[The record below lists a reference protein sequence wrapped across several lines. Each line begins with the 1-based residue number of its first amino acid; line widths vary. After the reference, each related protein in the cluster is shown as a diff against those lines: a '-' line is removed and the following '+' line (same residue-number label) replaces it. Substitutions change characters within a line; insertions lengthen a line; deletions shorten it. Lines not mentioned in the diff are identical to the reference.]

1 MPIVTLTDA
10 SSSAFAVPSSPSPG
24 DVPDMFSRARRR
36 AALRSARPIL
46 TSRTRTVA
54 GSKPNTFCEKTKNTS
69 TRSSP
74 CSCNSN
80 DLGESGRMNVRD
92 SPRAVRYVPAK
103 SSTFSPLSPQR
114 IARKLQS
121 RLVFAFVDLARTK
134 QCYLFF
140 AVSTAFTATAP
151 FVPGS
156 LTYSNFGAGAC
167 GGGGRFVGL
176 SDPAPAVRGNGGTSS
191 DRRAKALVKMRG
203 RKRECDDP
211 AEGGWVKD
219 GDGDASVAI

>member
-103 SSTFSPLSPQR
+103 SSTFSPLSPHR
-114 IARKLQS
+114 MAKKLRARAQPVPEREK
-121 RLVFAFVDLARTK
+121 RTEMEARTSSSLSPPPSPRRRPWS
-134 QCYLFF
+134 Q
-140 AVSTAFTATAP
+140 AASRTPTSAAAGAAASARSPTAP
-151 FVPGS
+151 
-156 LTYSNFGAGAC
+156 T
-167 GGGGRFVGL
+167 VGPPCAA
-176 SDPAPAVRGNGGTSS
+176 SMARRPTAAPARS
-191 DRRAKALVKMRG
+191 
-203 RKRECDDP
+203 
-211 AEGGWVKD
+211 
-219 GDGDASVAI
+219 